1 MKNATKY
8 AQKIKRL
15 FGKIKKEALKDPPV
29 EVNGTMETLLLGI
42 LSRSTTEKKA
52 AEALARLNESTVDM
66 NDLRVTPVA
75 ELVQIIGVNYPKSRP
90 IAEEISAVLAS
101 IYNQIHE
108 VDLGFLKSLG
118 KKAAASILDSLDG
131 LSQHAN
137 AFFTLRHL
145 GSSAV
150 ALDEQAWEYLLKT
163 DHLPEGTSIE
173 DAHRFLRTHVKES
186 DAAAL
191 SAAIKLHARSP
202 AGKKEMRGTSAGT
215 KKSRTTKA
223 SASAKTTTKKKA
235 APAAAKNRTS
245 PARTATK
252 SKAAPKKTVT
262 KKKHRR

>member
-8 AQKIKRL
+8 AQKVKRL
-15 FGKIKKEALKDPPV
+15 YGKIKKEAQKDPPV

-52 AEALARLNESTVDM
+52 AEALSRLNESTVDM

-75 ELVQIIGVNYPKSRP
+75 ELVQIIGVSYPQSRP

-101 IYNQIHE
+101 IYNQVHE

-118 KKAAASILDSLDG
+118 KKAAAGVLDSLDG

-150 ALDEQAWEYLLKT
+150 ALDDQAFEYLLKT

-173 DAHRFLRTHVKES
+173 DAHKFLRTHVKES

-191 SAAIKLHARSP
+191 SAALKLHARSP
-202 AGKKEMRGTSAGT
+202 AGKKEMRGNSPRKT
-215 KKSRTTKA
+215 KVAKA
-223 SASAKTTTKKKA
+223 SKTTKKKKTA
-235 APAAAKNRTS
+235 VRTTKS
-245 PARTATK
+245 RGTAARTATK
-252 SKAAPKKTVT
+252 TKAAPKKTT
-262 KKKHRR
+262 AKKKHRR